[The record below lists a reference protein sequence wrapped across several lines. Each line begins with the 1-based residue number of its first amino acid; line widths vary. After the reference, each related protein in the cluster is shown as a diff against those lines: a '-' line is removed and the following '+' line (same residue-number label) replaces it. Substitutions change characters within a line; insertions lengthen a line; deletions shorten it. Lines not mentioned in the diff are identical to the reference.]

1 MFETSAVV
9 AVPFCQ
15 ECRGPDYELSELLV
29 SLNPFH
35 MTTLMAA
42 RVSAQR
48 VWKMQGDEVGH
59 TILCRRTV

>member
-35 MTTLMAA
+35 MTTLLQGFQH
-42 RVSAQR
+42 RES
-48 VWKMQGDEVGH
+48 KMQGDEVGH